1 MRKIYIFYPSKITG
15 GAEFL
20 LKTVA
25 DFLKSYAEV
34 YVVDIKNGWLSSNI
48 SNVKIINFDA
58 KDQIFLDENSV
69 LITTANLV
77 RKLDIYF
84 SGDFKIIA
92 WIVQINNIIPS
103 LPKVGS
109 FQYTPLF
116 KSLLK
121 KTLLKSEYKKIN
133 SLTLYLERN
142 SSIYTMD
149 DACNDVFYKYFGRR
163 VNKYLPVVLPESKI
177 LEFHEDK
184 KYSADEFKCLWV
196 GRLDNQFKNPI
207 LHHLLIDISEY
218 SKNSGKSIVFDIIG
232 NGPGLS
238 SAKKISRNIKN
249 IKINFLGEMRG
260 DELTR
265 TIRAHD
271 IGFAMGTSA
280 LEIAACGT
288 SIVLLDASYGTVP
301 KSYRY
306 QWLYES
312 KGYCIGRSIDNASD
326 KSLGNEKSIK
336 DIFDDFLVNE
346 KSIRSLCYEHVRNF
360 HSIDVLKEKI
370 LNAIQE
376 TNSNFQA
383 MNDLGLLS
391 KPYWYRFKRFFR

>member
-25 DFLKSYAEV
+25 DFLKNYAEV
-34 YVVDIKNGWLSSNI
+34 YIVDIKNGWLSSNV
-48 SNVKIINFDA
+48 SNVRIINFDA
-58 KDQIFLDENSV
+58 KSQIFLDENSV

-84 SGDFKIIA
+84 SGNFKIIA
-92 WIVQINNIIPS
+92 WIVQINNIIPA

-109 FQYTPLF
+109 FQYIPLF

-121 KTLLKSEYKKIN
+121 RTLLKSEYEKIN
-133 SLTLYLERN
+133 SLTLYLEKN

-149 DACNDVFYKYFGRR
+149 DACNDVFYEYFGRR
-163 VNKYLPVVLPESKI
+163 VKKYLPVVLPESKI

-184 KYSADEFKCLWV
+184 KYSLDEFKCLWV

-207 LHHLLIDISEY
+207 LHHLLIEISEF
-218 SKNSGKSIVFDIIG
+218 SKNSGKSIIFNIIG

-238 SAKKISRNIKN
+238 SARKIARNIKN
-249 IKINFLGEMRG
+249 IEINFLGEMRG

-346 KSIRSLCYEHVRNF
+346 KSIRSLCYEHVRKF
-360 HSIDVLKEKI
+360 HSIDVLNEKI

-383 MNDLGLLS
+383 MNDFGLLS